1 MSTDLIKALFKG
13 VVTVVFEKIDTK
25 EIRTMPCTL
34 NQELHKQHI
43 DIKNIGA
50 MDTIVCYALDK
61 EAWRDVRVSTIKDW
75 YEGYPNKHE

>member
-50 MDTIVCYALDK
+50 MDTIVCYSLDK

-75 YEGYPNKHE
+75 YEGYPKKHE

>member
-1 MSTDLIKALFKG
+1 
-13 VVTVVFEKIDTK
+13 
-25 EIRTMPCTL
+25 MPCTL

-61 EAWRDVRVSTIKDW
+61 EAWRDVRVNTIKDW
-75 YEGYPNKHE
+75 YKGYPKET